1 MSLNKEE
8 KMMDNNIDN
17 SAQSNITNNI
27 NELKIDTL
35 KQLLHKQKEE
45 IENTINNM
53 KNHKIAEQDVDSPG
67 ELSNYD
73 NHPAEIATELFQFE
87 LNNALKVHE
96 EHLLQEINEA
106 LDKIDNGK
114 YGKCEICD
122 EEISYERLEAL
133 PYSRLCIDC
142 EKDREEKMATLKN
155 QRPVEE
161 KVIDIPIGRK
171 YLNSREDD
179 EFEGIDQLNDLL
191 KQGSADTPQDMG
203 GYEDYEEFYT
213 NKLDRQGIVDPMG
226 NISNEQYKNQLP

>member
-1 MSLNKEE
+1 
-8 KMMDNNIDN
+8 MDNNMD
-17 SAQSNITNNI
+17 Q
-27 NELKIDTL
+27 LKIDTL
-35 KQLLHKQKEE
+35 KELLSNQKEE

-53 KNHKIAEQDVDSPG
+53 KNHKIAEQDVDSPS

-96 EHLLQEINEA
+96 EHLLQEINDA
-106 LDKIDNGK
+106 LHKIDNGK
-114 YGKCEICD
+114 YGKCEICGK
-122 EEISYERLEAL
+122 EISYERLKAL

-142 EKDREEKMATLKN
+142 KKESEEKMESLKN

-161 KVIDIPIGRK
+161 KVIDMPRGRK

-213 NKLDRQGIVDPMG
+213 NKLDMQGIVDPMD
-226 NISNEQYKNQLP
+226 NISNEQYKRQLP